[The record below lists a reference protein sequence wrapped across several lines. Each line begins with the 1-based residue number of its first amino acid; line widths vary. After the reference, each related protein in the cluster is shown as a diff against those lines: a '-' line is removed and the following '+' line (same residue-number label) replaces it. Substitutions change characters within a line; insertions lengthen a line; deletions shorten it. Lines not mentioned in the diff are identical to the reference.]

1 MAEMEAMVS
10 TILEEARLRTTS
22 AALRMEPTDM
32 VQLLQ
37 SVVDDFKDQAPGVE
51 CASLDTVTNMVDRE
65 KMRMVLRNLIDRYYI
80 KDFMVFKVAFHS
92 SSLLKDAN

>member
-1 MAEMEAMVS
+1 
-10 TILEEARLRTTS
+10 
-22 AALRMEPTDM
+22 MEPTDM

-37 SVVDDFKDQAPGVE
+37 SVIDDFKDQAPGVV
-51 CASLDTVTNMVDRE
+51 CTALDPLTIEVDRE